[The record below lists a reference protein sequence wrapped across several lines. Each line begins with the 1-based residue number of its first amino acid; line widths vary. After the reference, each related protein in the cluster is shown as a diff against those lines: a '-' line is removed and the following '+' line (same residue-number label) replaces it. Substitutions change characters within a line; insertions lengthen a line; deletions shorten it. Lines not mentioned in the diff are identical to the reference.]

1 MQNSKIKYIGII
13 MFLSLIVGCITSKK
27 NDWQG
32 RYTKK
37 NVYDKNIEKDKVAV
51 SINLFDYRDNSK
63 VDISDV
69 KNLLGKV
76 IATSENSKL
85 LLFHKDSVPENIWI
99 EKLNK
104 GAIKIRPKKELKKNL
119 IIYTIYLGHLPR
131 AIL

>member
-1 MQNSKIKYIGII
+1 MQNSKIKYILII

-51 SINLFDYRDNSK
+51 SINLFDNRDNSK
-63 VDISDV
+63 IDISDV
-69 KNLLGKV
+69 KDLPGKV

-85 LLFHKDSVPENIWI
+85 LLFHKDSVPESIWI
-99 EKLNK
+99 KKLNK
-104 GAIKIRPKKELKKNL
+104 STIVIHPKEYRKNL
-119 IIYTIYLGHLPR
+119 IIYTIYLGHNPKY
-131 AIL
+131 IL